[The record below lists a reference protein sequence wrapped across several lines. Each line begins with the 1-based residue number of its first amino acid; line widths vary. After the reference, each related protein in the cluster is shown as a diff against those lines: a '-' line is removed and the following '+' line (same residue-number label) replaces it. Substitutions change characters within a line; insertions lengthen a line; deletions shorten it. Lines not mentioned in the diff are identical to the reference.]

1 MLLFKNR
8 QNGRELRTNPWT
20 FSHKGNFFFYSHWYS
35 AASTE
40 KKTSVEVRCVC
51 SLHVWV
57 STWMRLAAG
66 FLLFSKCFCRCCSCT
81 FRAKPEPRMPYV
93 EKTKTHT
100 EFTIEKKSTCSYLCN
115 MYRLFWRN
123 TESVISHCATMFYS
137 QLAGQRRRSPAEQN
151 TLIITAPSTSVGSC
165 HRSQ

>member
-1 MLLFKNR
+1 MHTCTSTK
-8 QNGRELRTNPWT
+8 GKEWT
-20 FSHKGNFFFYSHWYS
+20 HSCFYLKTGKTDVNYAQIHEHFHIKGIFLFYSHWYS

-93 EKTKTHT
+93 EKTKTHI
-100 EFTIEKKSTCSYLCN
+100 EFKLEENSPWRKKAPALIC
-115 MYRLFWRN
+115 
-123 TESVISHCATMFYS
+123 VICTDYFEEI
-137 QLAGQRRRSPAEQN
+137 QK
-151 TLIITAPSTSVGSC
+151 V
-165 HRSQ
+165 